1 MMSRLR
7 AYAGEL
13 SALDLAF
20 AAYLHRLDPL
30 AGDGVLAAGCLAAH
44 WVAQGHVC
52 IDLEAFAGKRL
63 WESAECVGLE
73 LPALDRW
80 EEALRASRV
89 VGQPGEYAPL
99 ILDSAHR
106 LYLARYWRYERNLAD
121 QLRDKASVPVPGVS
135 LARLRDVLDRLFGNN
150 AQLPDGQKI
159 AAAVAVLKGLC
170 IISGGPGTGK
180 TSTVLRILAALQM
193 QAAAPLHIALAA
205 PTGKAA
211 MRLAQAI
218 RAAKQRL
225 ELDPGILA
233 LIPEHASTLHRL
245 LGTRPDGVTFR
256 HDHANPLPVDVLV
269 VDEASMIDLALMA
282 KTLDALPKRAR
293 LILLGD
299 KDQLASVEAGAV
311 FGDLCEGGGL
321 GGGAFRESLRQA
333 TGCVPTEGLQGES
346 ALAECV
352 AMLQKSYRFTGESG
366 IGNLARLANLG
377 DVSGALDLLRG
388 QRCPDLGWHEGT
400 YEAVVGDLEQ
410 SLSQGYAGYFAAV
423 RARALPQ
430 EVFARFNAFR
440 VLCAHRRGRTGAEG
454 INRLVEERV
463 LGAPRLGQEGLWYPG
478 RPIMIARND
487 YGLGLFNGDIG
498 IALPTEQGLRV
509 FFETVEGPL
518 RSFPPVRLPEHA
530 TAYAMTVHKSQGSEF
545 DEVALVLPADS
556 SRVLTRELVYTGI
569 TRARRRVDIWGPEA
583 TFVAGLAQRTTRA
596 SGLRDRL
603 RVLNPIP

>member
-13 SALDLAF
+13 SALDLQF
-20 AAYLHRLDPL
+20 AAYLHRLDPH

-44 WVAQGHVC
+44 GVAQGHVC
-52 IDLEAFAGKRL
+52 VDLEALAGKRL
-63 WESAECVGLE
+63 WESAERGGLA
-73 LPALDRW
+73 LPPLDRW
-80 EEALRASRV
+80 EAALRASRV
-89 VGQPGEYAPL
+89 VGRPDEYAPL

-121 QLRDKASVPVPGVS
+121 QLRDKASVPVAGVS
-135 LARLRDVLDRLFGNN
+135 LARLREVLDRLFGVR
-150 AQLPDGQKI
+150 AAVPDGQKI

-225 ELDPGILA
+225 GLDPGILA

-321 GGGAFRESLRQA
+321 GQGAFRERVRAA
-333 TGCVPTEGLQGES
+333 TGCALEDGEQGES

-366 IGNLARLANLG
+366 IAHLARLAKLG
-377 DVSGALDLLRG
+377 DAPGALGALRS
-388 QRCPDLGWHEGT
+388 QRFGDLGWHEGA
-400 YEAVVGDLEQ
+400 YEAIVGGLES
-410 SLSQGYAGYFAAV
+410 SLARGYAGYFAAV
-423 RARALPQ
+423 RARAVPP
-430 EVFARFNAFR
+430 EVFARFNGFR

-454 INRLVEERV
+454 INRLAEERV
-463 LGAPRLGQEGLWYPG
+463 VGAAGLRQDGLWYPG

-487 YGLGLFNGDIG
+487 YGLGLFNGDVG
-498 IALPTEQGLRV
+498 IALPTEKGLRV
-509 FFETVEGPL
+509 FFETVEGL
-518 RSFPPVRLPEHA
+518 MRSVPPARLPEHV
-530 TAYAMTVHKSQGSEF
+530 TAFAMTVHKSQGSEF
-545 DEVALVLPADS
+545 DEVALVLPEDI

-569 TRARRRVDIWGPEA
+569 TRARRRVDIFGAEA
-583 TFVAGLAQRTTRA
+583 TLAAGLAQPTVRS

-603 RVLNPIP
+603 RVLNSVS